1 MLYSCTHTATVG
13 VKGLSTDHGVIRT
26 TMETTARHNMTQS
39 VGEQVMQFGT
49 LNREWCIVNE
59 KDRVSH

>member
-1 MLYSCTHTATVG
+1 
-13 VKGLSTDHGVIRT
+13 
-26 TMETTARHNMTQS
+26 METTARHNMIHNMIQS
-39 VGEQVMQFGT
+39 VGEHVMQFGT